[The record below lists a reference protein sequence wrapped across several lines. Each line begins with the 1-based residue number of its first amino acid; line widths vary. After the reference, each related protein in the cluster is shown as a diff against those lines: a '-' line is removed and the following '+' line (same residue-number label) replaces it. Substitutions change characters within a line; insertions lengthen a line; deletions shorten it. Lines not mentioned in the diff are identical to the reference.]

1 MMFSMKSGRGR
12 MHAVYGARG
21 TMPRCRRCAL
31 SVRADV
37 SEMQTKR
44 VDIRFF
50 PDASPQT

>member
-1 MMFSMKSGRGR
+1 
-12 MHAVYGARG
+12 MHAVYGAGG
-21 TMPRCRRCAL
+21 TMSCYRRCAF
-31 SVRADV
+31 SVRDDV